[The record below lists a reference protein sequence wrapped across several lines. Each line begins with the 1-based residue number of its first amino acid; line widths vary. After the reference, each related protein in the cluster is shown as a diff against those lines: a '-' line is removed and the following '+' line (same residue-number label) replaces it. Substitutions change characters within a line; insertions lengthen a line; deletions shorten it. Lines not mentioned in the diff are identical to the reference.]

1 MSDRPDPRDPLSAL
15 LGQHAIEHDPGDA
28 FDRKVV
34 GAWRLQRSARTFEFW
49 RPAIIGAILASVAL
63 VAVVQVLTAKP
74 KPPVLKGQEARL
86 SAPQIPSYTE
96 TERPIDR

>member
-1 MSDRPDPRDPLSAL
+1 MSERPDPRDPLSAL
-15 LGQHAIEHDPGDA
+15 LGQHAIEHDPGEE

-49 RPAIIGAILASVAL
+49 RPAIIGAILACFAL

-74 KPPVLKGQEARL
+74 TPAVLEGQEAKL
-86 SAPQIPSYTE
+86 ASPQIPSYTE
-96 TERPIDR
+96 TERPVDR